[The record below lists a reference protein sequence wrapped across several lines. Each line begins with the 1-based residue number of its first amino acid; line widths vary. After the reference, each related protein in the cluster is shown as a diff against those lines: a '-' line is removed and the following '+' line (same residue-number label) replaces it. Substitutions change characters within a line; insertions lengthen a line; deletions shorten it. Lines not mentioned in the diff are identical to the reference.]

1 MSGTRVS
8 EGHAAA
14 VTHTQDRDRPHT
26 GTGKIAS
33 PRPRL
38 VCFSHLRW
46 GFVWQRPQHLL
57 VRAAQSFDV
66 LFIEEPVFEAE
77 DDADRLR
84 IQEVAPGVVVA
95 VPVLSPANA
104 YRADRLQADL
114 IRDHLRG
121 RPITRQVFWYYT
133 PAAISISADLP
144 RDLTIYDNMD
154 ELSAFQGASP
164 ELIAQEA
171 DLLDQ
176 ADLVFTGGRSLYEA
190 KRDRHDALHCF
201 PSSVDAAHFHRA
213 RETGHPDPE
222 DQAGI
227 PHPRLG
233 FFGVIDERLDRELL
247 AAVADQRPDWHVVMI
262 GPVVKIDPASLPRRP
277 NIHWLGPK
285 SYAALPDYLRHWDL
299 GFMPFAQNEATRF
312 ISPTKTPEFLAA
324 GLQVVS
330 TPIVD
335 VVRDYGEAGLVAVSD
350 SPSGIVLS
358 AEALF
363 AGRKEF
369 WRERVDQRLASSSW
383 DGTWQAMHDLIRERL
398 QSPAPEALDLLPQD
412 APTV

>member
-1 MSGTRVS
+1 
-8 EGHAAA
+8 
-14 VTHTQDRDRPHT
+14 
-26 GTGKIAS
+26 
-33 PRPRL
+33 

-57 VRAAQSFDV
+57 VRATQSFDV
-66 LFIEEPVFEAE
+66 VFIEEPVFETGE
-77 DDADRLR
+77 CDRLR
-84 IQEVAPGVVVA
+84 VQSDASGVVVV
-95 VPVLSPANA
+95 VPVLALSNA
-104 YRADRLQADL
+104 YKAHRLQAEL
-114 IRDHLRG
+114 IRDYLRN
-121 RPITRQVFWYYT
+121 RQNDSRVLWYYT
-133 PAAISISADLP
+133 PAALSISADFP

-190 KRDRHDALHCF
+190 KRDRHSDLHCF
-201 PSSVDAAHFHRA
+201 PSSVDAAHFRRA

-233 FFGVIDERLDRELL
+233 FFGVIDERLDRGLL
-247 AAVADQRPDWHVVMI
+247 AAVADQRPDWHFVMI
-262 GPVVKIDPASLPRRP
+262 GPVVKIDPASLPQRP

-299 GFMPFAQNEATRF
+299 GFMPFALNEATRF

-324 GLQVVS
+324 GLQVVA

-335 VVRDYGEAGLVAVSD
+335 VVRDYGEAGLVAISD
-350 SPSGIVLS
+350 TPTGIVLS

-363 AGRKEF
+363 ARQKES
-369 WRERVDQRLASSSW
+369 WLERVDRRLSGSSW
-383 DGTWQAMHDLIRERL
+383 DRTWRAMHDLIRARL
-398 QSPAPEALDLLPQD
+398 QSSASEALGLAPQD
-412 APTV
+412 APPV